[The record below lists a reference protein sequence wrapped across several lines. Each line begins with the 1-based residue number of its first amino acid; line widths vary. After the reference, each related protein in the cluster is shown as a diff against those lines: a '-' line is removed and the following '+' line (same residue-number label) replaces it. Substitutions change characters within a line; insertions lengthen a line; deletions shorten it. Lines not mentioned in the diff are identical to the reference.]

1 MKIEVFGPGC
11 AKCKTTADNAQQAV
25 SQLGIEAEVVKV
37 EKLNEIMK
45 RGVMMTPA
53 VFIDGKK
60 YSEGKMVKTD
70 QIMEWLQA
78 VTKEGENE

>member
-11 AKCKTTADNAQQAV
+11 AKCVTTAKNAQEAV
-25 SQLGIEAEVVKV
+25 SQLNIEAEIVKV

-70 QIMEWLQA
+70 QIMEWIQA
-78 VTKEGENE
+78 KAKEGDTE

>member
-11 AKCKTTADNAQQAV
+11 AKCVTTAKNAQEAV
-25 SQLGIEAEVVKV
+25 SLLGIEAEVVKV
-37 EKLNEIMK
+37 EKLDEIMK

-60 YSEGKMVKTD
+60 YSEGKIVKTD
-70 QIMEWLQA
+70 QMKEWIQA
-78 VTKEGENE
+78 KMKEGDSQ

>member
-11 AKCKTTADNAQQAV
+11 AKCVTTAKNAQEAV
-25 SQLGIEAEVVKV
+25 SQLNIEAEIVKV

-70 QIMEWLQA
+70 QIMKWIQA
-78 VTKEGENE
+78 KTKEGDAE